1 MVNIWRYSFAIN
13 YPVLC
18 IFIPQSFLAFGPYI
32 NVSNWTF
39 IIIAILITP
48 IAFYVD
54 HHFYNRDANTH
65 VKDLLSVF
73 PRENFTESKSFI
85 FNKALI
91 N

>member
-54 HHFYNRDANTH
+54 HHFYNRDANACKRLTFS
-65 VKDLLSVF
+65 LPTGEF
-73 PRENFTESKSFI
+73 Y
-85 FNKALI
+85 
-91 N
+91 

>member
-1 MVNIWRYSFAIN
+1 MYFYSSVI
-13 YPVLC
+13 
-18 IFIPQSFLAFGPYI
+18 LAFGPYI

-54 HHFYNRDANTH
+54 HHFYNRDANTRI
-65 VKDLLSVF
+65 KDLLSVF

>member
-1 MVNIWRYSFAIN
+1 MYFYSSVI
-13 YPVLC
+13 
-18 IFIPQSFLAFGPYI
+18 LAFGPYI

-73 PRENFTESKSFI
+73 PRENFTESKSLFST
-85 FNKALI
+85 KH
-91 N
+91 

>member
-1 MVNIWRYSFAIN
+1 MYFYSSVI
-13 YPVLC
+13 
-18 IFIPQSFLAFGPYI
+18 LAFGPYI

-65 VKDLLSVF
+65 VKRLTFSLPTGEF
-73 PRENFTESKSFI
+73 Y
-85 FNKALI
+85 
-91 N
+91 

>member
-1 MVNIWRYSFAIN
+1 MYFYSSVI
-13 YPVLC
+13 
-18 IFIPQSFLAFGPYI
+18 LAFGPYI

-65 VKDLLSVF
+65 KKTYFQSSHGRILLKVSLLF
-73 PRENFTESKSFI
+73 QQS
-85 FNKALI
+85 I